1 MRLQFQPS
9 FFIRTSEPLIRVAV
23 MLRLLIFS
31 LSLTLLGMPSVH
43 GFDGSDTEIPRIE
56 EMSLVNKTALKANER
71 IAILLKTSDD
81 KNWVKLGGTLN
92 IGYSYKL
99 IPGRNTPPNC
109 STVTTAFSKL
119 EAIEILSLRTTAAN
133 ARKSQVFW
141 LVGHLPAKKELV
153 SNCAEYRDLT
163 QAPVVVVN
171 STSFKSTTPRGSSTP
186 IITGGIFLPQLTDES
201 GRSAPTAITQ
211 RMQESQFLPGVY
223 NFAPTTSC
231 LPYADSV
238 NFRTKNQSALDQF
251 ESEAKAARD
260 LGNTEGNEVADQV
273 FSLLRQVNLWVEFA
287 ANPNIDTLKA
297 VPSCAV
303 ANSTSALLK
312 AVNEARTKIKASNS
326 LVLKANLLKRCE
338 VYQGRYLELERK
350 VLAAREQFKTSK
362 MRDGFARFS
371 YSNLRVDCASSS
383 TTDTLL
389 TSRESDMQL
398 SEQAFNTLEQEALNQ
413 VVCEPFNLRLKSLIK
428 DYTKANL
435 KFSGSR
441 YEKSFPSQNF
451 AETYT
456 ACGLSPLDT
465 DAIQIM
471 TADLEAFITQFSI
484 ELDEA
489 ERLFKAKKITFKVT
503 CSKGASKKLIT
514 NKTGQ
519 CPKGFVRNYPP
530 SAT

>member
-1 MRLQFQPS
+1 MRSWPAFEITKQWRFRSSLLLV
-9 FFIRTSEPLIRVAV
+9 LIR
-23 MLRLLIFS
+23 S
-31 LSLTLLGMPSVH
+31 LSGFHPAY
-43 GFDGSDTEIPRIE
+43 GFDGSDSEIPRVE
-56 EMSLVNKTALKANER
+56 EMSLVNKTALKPDER

-119 EAIEILSLRTTAAN
+119 EAIEILSMRTTAAN
-133 ARKSQVFW
+133 ERKSQVFW

-153 SNCAEYRDLT
+153 SNCVEYRDLT

-171 STSFKSTTPRGSSTP
+171 STSFKSTTPKGSSTP
-186 IITGGIFLPQLTDES
+186 IITGGIFLPQLIDES
-201 GRSAPTAITQ
+201 GRSVSTVATT
-211 RMQESQFLPGVY
+211 RMQESQFLPSVY
-223 NFAPTTSC
+223 NFAPTISC
-231 LPYADSV
+231 QTYADSI

-260 LGNTEGNEVADQV
+260 LGNAEGIEIGDQV
-273 FSLLRQVNLWVEFA
+273 FGLLRQVNSWVEFA
-287 ANPNIDTLKA
+287 ANPNIDTLNA

-312 AVNEARTKIKASNS
+312 AVNEARTKIKASNG
-326 LVLKANLLKRCE
+326 LVLKSNLLKRCE
-338 VYQGRYLELERK
+338 IYQGRYLELERR

-371 YSNLRVDCASSS
+371 YANLRVDCASSS
-383 TTDTLL
+383 ATDMLL
-389 TSRESDMQL
+389 TSRESALQL
-398 SEQAFNTLEQEALNQ
+398 SEQEFNTLEQEALYQ
-413 VVCEPFNLRLKSLIK
+413 VVCEPFNLRLNSFIK
-428 DYTKANL
+428 VYTKASL

-471 TADLEAFITQFSI
+471 TADLEEFVTQFSI
-484 ELDEA
+484 QLDEA
-489 ERLFKAKKITFKVT
+489 EKLFKAKKLTFKVT
-503 CSKGASKKLIT
+503 CSKGANQKIIT

-519 CPKGFVRNYPP
+519 CPKGFMRTYQL
-530 SAT
+530 ATT